1 MLSEDAGRTWR
12 FRCVEPVV
20 RKPDALAAA
29 IGVDCSMGDEFVKD
43 LTSALLFRL
52 GVERLLP
59 ALWALSD
66 LALVLPSVH
75 PVASSAHPS

>member
-1 MLSEDAGRTWR
+1 
-12 FRCVEPVV
+12 
-20 RKPDALAAA
+20 
-29 IGVDCSMGDEFVKD
+29 MGDEFVKD

-52 GVERLLP
+52 GVARLLP

>member
-1 MLSEDAGRTWR
+1 MRAGR
-12 FRCVEPVV
+12 
-20 RKPDALAAA
+20 
-29 IGVDCSMGDEFVKD
+29 GVLGVSSPSSGSLTRWLPQSAFDCSMGDEFVKD
-43 LTSALLFRL
+43 LTSALRFRL